1 MAIRDFGT
9 SLMSDVRQRKDQQ
22 TADNRR
28 YARKQQKK
36 ELGAA
41 IMAPIIAPIVKGVGE
56 GVGEILGMGSS
67 KLALETKDF
76 LNNSEVYKNK
86 LNVGKAEQLIT
97 EATKY
102 RDTAKLQGTSIYD
115 FMLERKATEAAT
127 QREIASPN
135 TIRKGMEEEWKSM
148 YMGRAD
154 VKEQAKIDS
163 DYFESILKKADRF
176 AMGKEKNTL
185 DEIAL
190 EARPKTVVGALWNRL
205 TGNATSI
212 DVFNNTMSKLE
223 QVTVANEVDAL
234 TFEKRKK
241 MGEAVLNNGGSL
253 SIAKLIAGAP
263 ATPEE
268 LKVIE
273 ASAKRGEKREE
284 LVPTVSVSSR
294 GVVVTSNVQ
303 VTEQNGSVRID
314 TKVTQKLG
322 PNDVMTSEDLGK
334 LALQQ
339 SNIFDSVAKRFND
352 RGQQAFGLAFDALM
366 QAKPKNKDIIEPLDI
381 LKMVALAAQPTKW
394 TSVENIIKPLE
405 PEVARQIL
413 EQNEAMTKV
422 LQDVAA
428 SQLEL
433 AQKGNATEEAKEKS
447 RLAQEKLT
455 EYLVETVN
463 TALNPT
469 NVTSKN
475 RIRIDAFLDAN
486 PNKSEEDAINYWKG
500 KGDWYK

>member
-41 IMAPIIAPIVKGVGE
+41 FMAPIIAPLVKGFGE

-76 LNNSEVYKNK
+76 LNNSEIYKNK
-86 LNVGKAEQLIT
+86 INVGKTEQLIT
-97 EATKY
+97 EATGY
-102 RDTAKLQGTSIYD
+102 RTTAKTQGTSIYD
-115 FMLERKATEAAT
+115 IMLKQKATEAAT
-127 QREIASPN
+127 QREILSPN
-135 TIRKGMEEEWKSM
+135 TIKSGMVEEWTSM

-163 DYFESILKKADRF
+163 NYFESILKKADQF
-176 AMGKEKNTL
+176 AIGREKNTL

-212 DVFNNTMSKLE
+212 DVFNNTMSKLA
-223 QVTVANEVDAL
+223 QVTVSNEVTAL
-234 TFEKRKK
+234 TLEKRKK

-253 SIAKLIAGAP
+253 SVAKFLAGGPTTA
-263 ATPEE
+263 EE

-273 ASAKRGEKREE
+273 ASAKRGEIRQE
-284 LVPTVSVSSR
+284 LVPTVSVTSR
-294 GVVVTSNVQ
+294 GVH
-303 VTEQNGSVRID
+303 VTENTKVTKQNGDVRID

-334 LALQQ
+334 LAAQQ
-339 SNIFDSVAKRFND
+339 SGIFDSIAKRLND
-352 RGQQAFGLAFDALM
+352 RGQQAFGLAFDKLM
-366 QAKPKNKDIIEPLDI
+366 RAKPENKDIIEPLDI
-381 LKMVALAAQPTKW
+381 LKMIALAAKPTEW

-413 EQNEAMTKV
+413 EQGAAMTKV
-422 LQDVAA
+422 LTGVA
-428 SQLEL
+428 SSMLKI
-433 AQKGNATEEAKEKS
+433 AQTENATEEDREKS
-447 RLAQEKLT
+447 RLAQEMLNDYLT
-455 EYLVETVN
+455 NTVN
-463 TALNPT
+463 KALNPT
-469 NVTSKN
+469 NISEKN
-475 RIRIDAFLDAN
+475 RIRIDSLLEKN
-486 PNKSEEDAINYWKG
+486 PKMSEEDAIDYWKSRG
-500 KGDWYK
+500 VWDK